1 MKKRITERIKGL
13 IRMFNIL
20 SDDKE
25 IGGNLI
31 LWSFI
36 KLFTSH
42 ERLKQASAA
51 LTYHTLFAL
60 APVMAMLVAVAKL
73 MGYGEAFR
81 STVEGFFEGQ
91 EGIAA
96 TLLNFAESYLHNAQV
111 NYWLG
116 AGVGL
121 VFLIYSLFS
130 IFQTIDD
137 SFNSLWNL
145 KGHGLKQ
152 QIKVFLFILL
162 VPFVGMI
169 LLAIW
174 LSISSYFGSGGMIH
188 EVNVFIIMTGIYV
201 ALMFLA
207 YKFIPNTKV
216 EARYAM
222 RSAVACGI
230 AFGIVQYF
238 GFLIMGMFNSYHNI
252 YGDLAS
258 LMLFILWIYFSWTI
272 CLAGSRWNYL
282 LQEGKRLDQENKFK
296 AISHNYRKFLTLL
309 LIAQCEEEASKN
321 KGNTFSIIDI
331 ATGMGEKY
339 NMPTH
344 FAMDIIDELTR
355 KGIIL
360 ENEDGS
366 AVLEDSFRGRTIAA
380 LLEKIDNT
388 GDNNYAMHM
397 TLDIHNKGNEGKL
410 WRYMNDPHHDTGSM
424 EVPLREFL

>member
-1 MKKRITERIKGL
+1 V
-13 IRMFNIL
+13 
-20 SDDKE
+20 
-25 IGGNLI
+25 

-36 KLFTSH
+36 KFLTGPDKV
-42 ERLKQASAA
+42 KQAAAA

-60 APVMAMLVAVAKL
+60 VPVMAMMIAVANF
-73 MGYGEAFR
+73 MGYGEAFKEK
-81 STVEGFFEGQ
+81 VELFFVGQ
-91 EGIAA
+91 ENIAGELLKFVDTYLGNTDTNHIFGII
-96 TLLNFAESYLHNAQV
+96 
-111 NYWLG
+111 
-116 AGVGL
+116 VGL
-121 VFLIYSLFS
+121 SFLLYSVFS
-130 IFQTIDD
+130 IYQTIDA
-137 SFNSLWNL
+137 SFNSLWEL
-145 KGHGLKQ
+145 KEHSLKK
-152 QIKVFLFILL
+152 QIKVFLLVLL
-162 VPFVGMI
+162 IPFVAI
-169 LLAIW
+169 LLLAIW
-174 LSISSYFGSGGMIH
+174 MSISSFFEEEGLFR
-188 EVNVFIIMTGIYV
+188 EVNVFLLTTCIYIAV
-201 ALMFLA
+201 LFIA

-216 EARYAM
+216 NIRHAAI
-222 RSAVACGI
+222 SATFCGI
-230 AFGIVQYF
+230 VFVIMQYSAS
-238 GFLIMGMFNSYHNI
+238 LILGLFSTYRNI
-252 YGDLAS
+252 YGNLAS
-258 LMLFILWIYFSWTI
+258 LMIFILWIYFSWTI

-321 KGNTFSIIDI
+321 KGNTFNTIEI

-360 ENEDGS
+360 ENEDGN